1 MKFFNRDGKYNF
13 VDENNVYLGYDSN
26 RQCCETAGFFIDAL
40 PLKDGEDISGKDY
53 CVVPDLDDFRF
64 DPSFFQCVD
73 AVDDDCP
80 GASSQVAVFRIV
92 NDDNDK
98 NDKNDKSESL
108 YIHLFNTHNGY
119 YAHGFSFKQDD
130 NKIQSGKL

>member
-1 MKFFNRDGKYNF
+1 MKFFNRDRKYNF

-26 RQCCETAGFFIDAL
+26 QQCCENAGFFIDNL
-40 PLKDGEDISGKDY
+40 PLKDGESISGRAH
-53 CVVPDLDDFRF
+53 CVVPDLDGFRF
-64 DPSFFQCVD
+64 DPSFFQCVN

-80 GASSQVAVFRIV
+80 GASSRVAVFRIV
-92 NDDNDK
+92 NDN
-98 NDKNDKSESL
+98 NDKSESL

-119 YAHGFSFKQDD
+119 YAHGFSFHQYG

>member
-26 RQCCETAGFFIDAL
+26 QQCCETAGFFIDVL
-40 PLKDGEDISGKDY
+40 PLKDGEDISGKAHY
-53 CVVPDLDDFRF
+53 SVPNLDNFRF
-64 DPSFFQCVD
+64 DPSFFQCVG
-73 AVDDDCP
+73 AIDDDSP

-98 NDKNDKSESL
+98 NDKSESL

-119 YAHGFSFKQDD
+119 YSHGFSFKQED
-130 NKIQSGKL
+130 NKIQSGEL